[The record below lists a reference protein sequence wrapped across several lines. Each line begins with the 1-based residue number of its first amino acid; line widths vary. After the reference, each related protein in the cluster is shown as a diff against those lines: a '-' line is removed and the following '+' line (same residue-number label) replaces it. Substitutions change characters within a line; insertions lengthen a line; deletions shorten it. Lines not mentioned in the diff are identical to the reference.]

1 MAANDWRSGPDLE
14 RQLFEKPQRLDFYQA
29 VRLLEMMHGARARVG
44 DPDSRLPEI
53 VRFEA
58 APELSF
64 QASDIVRMK
73 RGDETRDEP
82 HSMVVSF
89 FGLAGANGPLP
100 PPFTELLLERMKK
113 KDRGIKSL
121 LDIFNNR
128 LIAAMYRAHKIYHPG
143 FETDSPA
150 SSRYARYLFS
160 ILGLGT
166 PGMRNRMGV
175 HDQSLLPFVGLL
187 AHRPKSAVA
196 LERLVS
202 AIFGV
207 PAEVRQFVGH
217 WHQLAS
223 STHTRL
229 GLQLGTNNT
238 LGENAVLG
246 TKAWVQDNRV
256 EVVLGPLDLSR
267 FNTFLPLDPTF
278 VAAASV
284 IRLHLGQLL
293 EVRLR
298 LSVKKEQVPPLIL
311 SQPSNE
317 PGPLLGWTTWLGSGK
332 PANDDEQVVLTMH
345 HLITAWG

>member
-1 MAANDWRSGPDLE
+1 MAANNWRSGPDLE
-14 RQLFEKPQRLDFYQA
+14 RQLFEAPQRLEFYQA
-29 VRLLEMMHGARARVG
+29 VRLLETMHGARARVG

-53 VRFEA
+53 VRFES
-58 APELSF
+58 APELNF
-64 QASDIVRMK
+64 QASDIVSLK
-73 RGDETRDEP
+73 RGDDAKDEP
-82 HSMVVSF
+82 HTMTVSF

-100 PPFTELLLERMKK
+100 PPFTELLLERMKR

-128 LIAAMYRAHKIYHPG
+128 LVAALYRAHKIYHPG

-166 PGMRNRMGV
+166 PGTRNRMGV
-175 HDQSLLPFVGLL
+175 HDQALLPFVGLL

-207 PAEVRQFVGH
+207 PVKVRQFVGH
-217 WHQLAS
+217 WHELDEA
-223 STHTRL
+223 THTRL
-229 GLQLGTNNT
+229 SMQPRNNVLGDS
-238 LGENAVLG
+238 AVLG

-278 VAAASV
+278 IAVASV
-284 IRLHLGQLL
+284 IRLHVGQLL
-293 EVRLR
+293 EVRMR
-298 LSVKKEQVPPLIL
+298 LTVKKEQVPPLVL
-311 SQPSNE
+311 AQPE
-317 PGPLLGWTTWLGSGK
+317 LDDPGPLLGWTTWLGSGK
-332 PANDDEQVVLTMH
+332 PKEDDEQVVLTLH
-345 HLITAWG
+345 HLMTAWG